1 MSKKRELE
9 ITIGEDGKLKIH
21 IKGFPGK
28 ACMDVAKML
37 EKTLGQIE
45 DVEHTSE
52 YYQPEEENKINL
64 EKNE

>member
-9 ITIGEDGKLKIH
+9 VTIGKDGKVRVH

-37 EKTLGQIE
+37 EKVLGPIE

-52 YYQPEEENKINL
+52 YYQPEEDAKINL

>member
-9 ITIGEDGKLKIH
+9 IIIGKDGKLQVI

-28 ACMDVAKML
+28 ACMDIAKIL
-37 EKTLGQIE
+37 EETLGPIQE
-45 DVEHTSE
+45 EEHTSE
-52 YYQPEEENKINL
+52 YYEPEEKTKINL